1 MRPILLSFGGGI
13 NSTALLLEWVEQ
25 GKPLDLVIF
34 ADTGSEM
41 PETYE
46 FIDKY
51 VIPFCKK
58 HKIHFE
64 TVYYTVSN
72 KVAGVK
78 KGHWVEGE
86 RVSIYDY
93 YEYQKAVPSMIKR
106 SCTDKFKISPIE
118 KYIKQKWGDKNLPL
132 RLIGIDAGES
142 HRAKFIVDPKTGKK
156 INVVAVSARSINK
169 KRKFKVNKKIFYKN
183 PLEIF
188 KKNNIDILFEAI
200 GLSDGISKKVVETAL
215 KSKIHVITPNK
226 ALISKHGN
234 ELAKLA
240 EKNKVNLEFEA
251 SVAGGIP
258 ILRSIKEGLAT
269 NKISK
274 VYGILNGTSNYILSE
289 MENSNEN
296 FADVL
301 KKAQIL
307 GYAEPGNPKL
317 DLNGFDAFAKV
328 RILSALAFNS
338 KISKHK
344 CLMEG
349 IEKIELKDIKI
360 ANQLDLRIKLLG
372 ISELKNN
379 HLFETVHPCL
389 VSKKSYIG
397 NVNGVMNAVI
407 LQGKPV
413 GESVLQGEGAGPG
426 PTSSSLLSDLLSI
439 LRGNIKKPF
448 GVSVSKLKSL
458 KPYNVNNYVN
468 SLYLRFEVKD
478 KPGVL
483 SEITNRL
490 AKYKISVKRL
500 IQTPD
505 KKNNKAT
512 IVIITHKTTETNIHN
527 CLSIFKKNKNILKT
541 PTLIRLLG

>member
-1 MRPILLSFGGGI
+1 MNKIINIAVVGLGQVGNYLL
-13 NSTALLLEWVEQ
+13 NELNT
-25 GKPLDLVIF
+25 
-34 ADTGSEM
+34 
-41 PETYE
+41 
-46 FIDKY
+46 
-51 VIPFCKK
+51 KK
-58 HKIHFE
+58 KE
-64 TVYYTVSN
+64 
-72 KVAGVK
+72 
-78 KGHWVEGE
+78 
-86 RVSIYDY
+86 
-93 YEYQKAVPSMIKR
+93 
-106 SCTDKFKISPIE
+106 IE
-118 KYIKQKWGDKNLPL
+118 L
-132 RLIGIDAGES
+132 
-142 HRAKFIVDPKTGKK
+142 KTGKK
-156 INVVAVSARSINK
+156 IKIVAVSARNINK
-169 KRKFKVNKKIFYKN
+169 KRQFKVDKKLFYKN
-183 PLEIF
+183 PLDIL
-188 KKNNIDILFEAI
+188 KKRQVDILFEAI
-200 GLSDGISKKVVETAL
+200 GQSDGVSKKIVETAL
-215 KSKIHVITPNK
+215 KNGTHVVTPNK

-234 ELAKLA
+234 DLSKLA
-240 EKNKVNLEFEA
+240 EKNNVNLEFEA

-258 ILRSIKEGLAT
+258 VLRAIKEGLAT

-289 MENSNEN
+289 MENSNKN
-296 FADVL
+296 FPDVL
-301 KKAQIL
+301 KKAQQL

-360 ANQLDLRIKLLG
+360 ANQLDLRVKLLG

-379 HLFETVHPCL
+379 QLFETVHPCL

-407 LQGKPV
+407 IEGKPV

-426 PTSSSLLSDLLSI
+426 PTSSALLSDLLSI
-439 LRGNIKKPF
+439 LRGNIKKPL

-458 KPYNVNNYVN
+458 KPYDVNNYVN

-478 KPGVL
+478 KSGVL
-483 SEITNRL
+483 SQITNRL
-490 AKYKISVKRL
+490 AKYKISIKRI

-505 KKNNKAT
+505 KKNDKAT
-512 IVIITHKTTETNIHN
+512 IVIISHKTSELNCNN
-527 CLSIFKKNKNILKT
+527 CLSIFKNNKNILKT

>member
-1 MRPILLSFGGGI
+1 MNKIVNVAVVGLGQVGNYL
-13 NSTALLLEWVEQ
+13 NNELNT
-25 GKPLDLVIF
+25 
-34 ADTGSEM
+34 
-41 PETYE
+41 
-46 FIDKY
+46 
-51 VIPFCKK
+51 KK
-58 HKIHFE
+58 K
-64 TVYYTVSN
+64 
-72 KVAGVK
+72 
-78 KGHWVEGE
+78 
-86 RVSIYDY
+86 D
-93 YEYQKAVPSMIKR
+93 
-106 SCTDKFKISPIE
+106 IE
-118 KYIKQKWGDKNLPL
+118 L
-132 RLIGIDAGES
+132 
-142 HRAKFIVDPKTGKK
+142 KTGKRV
-156 INVVAVSARSINK
+156 NVVAISAKNINK
-169 KRKFKVNKKIFYKN
+169 KRKYKINRKIFYKN
-183 PLEIF
+183 PFEIF
-188 KKNNIDILFEAI
+188 KNEKVDILFEVI
-200 GLSDGISKKVVETAL
+200 GQSDGVSKKLVETAL
-215 KSKIHVITPNK
+215 KNKIHVITPNK

-234 ELAKLA
+234 NLAKLA
-240 EKNKVNLEFEA
+240 EKNNVNLEFEA

-269 NKISK
+269 NKLSK

-289 MENSNEN
+289 MENSEQN

-301 KKAQIL
+301 KKAQLL

-338 KISKHK
+338 KISNKK

-349 IEKIELKDIKI
+349 IEKIDLKDIKI

-379 HLFETVHPCL
+379 QLFETVHPCL

-407 LQGKPV
+407 LNGKPV

-448 GVSVSKLKSL
+448 GVSVNKLKTL
-458 KPYNVNNYVN
+458 KTYNVNNYVN

-478 KPGVL
+478 RPGVL
-483 SEITNRL
+483 SQITNRL

-512 IVIITHKTTETNIHN
+512 IVIVTHKTTELNCN
-527 CLSIFKKNKNILKT
+527 SCLSIFKKNNNILKS
-541 PTLIRLLG
+541 PTLIRLLD